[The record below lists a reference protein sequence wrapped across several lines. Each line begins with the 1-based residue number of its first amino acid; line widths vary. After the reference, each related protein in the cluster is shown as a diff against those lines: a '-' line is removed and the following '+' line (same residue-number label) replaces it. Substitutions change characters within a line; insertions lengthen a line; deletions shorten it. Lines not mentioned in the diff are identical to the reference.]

1 MAFLAMA
8 LGTFDFILFGTMLP
22 VVQEDF
28 GWSEAYA
35 SGVATSIAIGTTL
48 AVFLIGPITD
58 RLGRRKGMLLTVSAT
73 ALASAATAATMNVAY
88 LIGVRSVGGV
98 AVGEQAVN
106 TAYLNEI
113 YALSEDKAIT
123 KRRGFIY
130 GIVQSGWP
138 MGTFLAA
145 AFAAVLLPFF
155 DWRIVFLIATFPA
168 ILVLLARR
176 KLKETPQFLIQ
187 RKLQD
192 LRRAG
197 DEEAAAA
204 LSDEYGIVNEKKVPL
219 KQIFSRQNRR
229 NTVVL
234 SIAQC
239 MSWFGI
245 QTFSVLGTSVLTN
258 GLNINFADA
267 LLMFIVINLVG
278 AAGYVFHGWAGDR
291 FGRRNVV
298 VTAWLLCAF
307 FFSAMLLAPVGPA
320 GIVILYALGMFFLIG
335 PHAAFVFYMG
345 EAYDASCRST
355 GASFITAA
363 GQPGAVISSALITV
377 LLVAGYDWS
386 TVALWIGA
394 GGILISGLIMLLSQG
409 VETLDIHTVR
419 HAPMS
424 P

>member
-1 MAFLAMA
+1 MSPIPSPRSPNDALEHDYEVTSKAWSKFRVSKAETRRGTVMAFLAMA

-155 DWRIVFLIATFPA
+155 DWRVVFLIATFPA
-168 ILVLLARR
+168 ILVILARR

-187 RKLQD
+187 RKLQ
-192 LRRAG
+192 AKP
-197 DEEAAAA
+197 E
-204 LSDEYGIVNEKKVPL
+204 EYG
-219 KQIFSRQNRR
+219 R
-229 NTVVL
+229 
-234 SIAQC
+234 
-239 MSWFGI
+239 
-245 QTFSVLGTSVLTN
+245 TFHCSVHEL
-258 GLNINFADA
+258 
-267 LLMFIVINLVG
+267 
-278 AAGYVFHGWAGDR
+278 
-291 FGRRNVV
+291 
-298 VTAWLLCAF
+298 
-307 FFSAMLLAPVGPA
+307 
-320 GIVILYALGMFFLIG
+320 
-335 PHAAFVFYMG
+335 
-345 EAYDASCRST
+345 
-355 GASFITAA
+355 
-363 GQPGAVISSALITV
+363 
-377 LLVAGYDWS
+377 
-386 TVALWIGA
+386 
-394 GGILISGLIMLLSQG
+394 
-409 VETLDIHTVR
+409 VR
-419 HAPMS
+419 HPNFQCSRYVCANQWPQHQFC
-424 P
+424 